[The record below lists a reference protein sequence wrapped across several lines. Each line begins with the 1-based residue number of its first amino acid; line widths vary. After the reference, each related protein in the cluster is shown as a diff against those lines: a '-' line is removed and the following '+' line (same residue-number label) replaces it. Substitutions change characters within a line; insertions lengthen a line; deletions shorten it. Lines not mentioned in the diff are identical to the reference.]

1 MDTVLFVIVLALANI
16 VQAITGFAGGP
27 LAMPPSIAIVGIND
41 AKASITLIFLLST
54 AVITFANIKLINPKK
69 LAVMILF
76 MVMGMIPGLWLYDVL
91 PTKILMI
98 VYGVIV
104 VGIGIWKLT
113 GKGKPTN
120 NKYLGWLSLIAA
132 GAMQGMFTSGGPFLA
147 LYATTAMSDKKEF
160 RATVSSVWTILNVYL
175 CFNMYKAGM
184 YNPRTIQLTLW
195 SIVPVA
201 VAIVV
206 GNIINK
212 KIKQE
217 TFIKLVYI
225 LLIVSGAILLLN
237 AIK

>member
-1 MDTVLFVIVLALANI
+1 MEYFLFALILALANI

-27 LAMPPSIAIVGIND
+27 LAMPPSIALVGIND

-54 AVITFANIKLINPKK
+54 AVITFTNIKYINPKK
-69 LAVMILF
+69 LGIMILF
-76 MVMGMIPGLWLYDVL
+76 MVIGMIPGLWLYDRL

-104 VGIGIWKLT
+104 VGIGIWKLI
-113 GKGKPTN
+113 GKGKPIE
-120 NKYLGWLSLIAA
+120 NKYLLYLALIMA

-147 LYATTAMSDKKEF
+147 LYATVAISEKKEF
-160 RATVSSVWTILNVYL
+160 RATVSAVWTILNIYL
-175 CFNMYKAGM
+175 CYNMLTQGM
-184 YNPRTIQLTLW
+184 YNSKTINLTLV

-201 VAIVV
+201 AAIVV

-225 LLIVSGAILLLN
+225 LLIVSGGILLLN
-237 AIK
+237 AL